1 VAKEHM
7 GLFKPHILEKPHGGD
22 VDPSNIH
29 HLMYMLKAREN
40 QIHASLK
47 ERLAKAFLYTKVGKK
62 VSSFGLKSFGNN
74 LQEKGIFNSWMYQEQ
89 DKIQAFAKAYADR
102 LVGEAFIDTIN
113 SNSGKGDEFKDF
125 PIGNSPLAVTASAD
139 LEPML
144 KQLLHLHLLTRIEED
159 LSFFLLNGIIAQEV
173 GQQILELNRKL
184 CADLAPHALSL
195 IEAFDLPGE
204 VLAAPIAL
212 DWVKYNEIDNQGEL
226 GSKDDFMSLLNK
238 F

>member
-1 VAKEHM
+1 M

-113 SNSGKGDEFKDF
+113 SNSGKGDEFKDC

-159 LSFFLLNGIIAQEV
+159 LSFFLLHG
-173 GQQILELNRKL
+173 
-184 CADLAPHALSL
+184 PHRRHRRRARSRCCWRRRSTAHTSRSL
-195 IEAFDLPGE
+195 PCTC
-204 VLAAPIAL
+204 
-212 DWVKYNEIDNQGEL
+212 
-226 GSKDDFMSLLNK
+226 GSRGATCPPP
-238 F
+238 